1 MTKNAVYPGT
11 FDPIT
16 NGHLDIIKRSKFLF
30 EKITI
35 AVNANHLRQFL
46 FTPKERVDMIREVLA
61 STPGIEVE
69 SFQGLLVD
77 YARKKGVSFIIRGL
91 RALSDFEHEFQM
103 NLINRKLN
111 PRMEMIYLM
120 TSQKYSYLS
129 SSITKEISELGG
141 NLDGLVPPLVEKKLK
156 EKFSA

>member
-1 MTKNAVYPGT
+1 MTKNALYPGT

-35 AVNANHLRQFL
+35 AVNANHSREFL
-46 FTPKERVDMIREVLA
+46 FTPEERVKMIREVLA

-77 YARKKGVSFIIRGL
+77 YAQKRGL
-91 RALSDFEHEFQM
+91 ASSFEV
-103 NLINRKLN
+103 
-111 PRMEMIYLM
+111 
-120 TSQKYSYLS
+120 
-129 SSITKEISELGG
+129 SELSPIL
-141 NLDGLVPPLVEKKLK
+141 NMSFK
-156 EKFSA
+156 

>member
-1 MTKNAVYPGT
+1 MTKNALYPGT
-11 FDPIT
+11 FDPVT

-35 AVNANHLRQFL
+35 SVNANHLREFL
-46 FTPKERVDMIREVLA
+46 FTPEERVDMIREVLA

-77 YARKKGVSFIIRGL
+77 YARKKGISFIIRGL

-111 PRMEMIYLM
+111 PRIEMIYLM

-129 SSITKEISELGG
+129 SSITKEISKLGG
-141 NLDGLVPPLVEKKLK
+141 NVGELVPPLVEKKLK
-156 EKFSA
+156 EKFSL